1 MHILKHE
8 NLYHNSKLNLSQFER
23 CSLWQWFCAYD
34 FWLVQTRSFCFDSI
48 WLILIVL
55 TQFDSFLL
63 LTTHFNFFRLVPT
76 INNSFQH
83 IPTSSKT
90 KRVSSSS
97 SIFYSEMWKLLRR
110 EEKHQ
115 KLLVKPQKQQQQRK
129 HLVMRWVLSW
139 HSDLLLDWV
148 QSFESSLERGLGPA
162 FSFHF
167 IH

>member
-1 MHILKHE
+1 MKTYTTIKSLYFHIVKFVAVWKMLIVTVI
-8 NLYHNSKLNLSQFER
+8 LR
-23 CSLWQWFCAYD
+23 IWFST
-34 FWLVQTRSFCFDSI
+34 QFDSF
-48 WLILIVL
+48 LLVL
-55 TQFDSFLL
+55 THFDSFLL
-63 LTTHFNFFRLVPT
+63 LTTHFNLFRLIPT

-129 HLVMRWVLSW
+129 HLVVMRWVLSW

>member
-1 MHILKHE
+1 ME
-8 NLYHNSKLNLSQFER
+8 NAHCDSGSVHMIFASFR
-23 CSLWQWFCAYD
+23 
-34 FWLVQTRSFCFDSI
+34 LVPFDSI
-48 WLILIVL
+48 WLIF
-55 TQFDSFLL
+55 TCFDSFLL
-63 LTTHFNFFRLVPT
+63 STTHFNLFRLIPT

-115 KLLVKPQKQQQQRK
+115 KLLVKPQKQQQRK
-129 HLVMRWVLSW
+129 HLVVMRWVLSW

>member
-1 MHILKHE
+1 MKTYTTIQSLYFHIVKFVAVWKMLIVTVV
-8 NLYHNSKLNLSQFER
+8 L
-23 CSLWQWFCAYD
+23 CIWF
-34 FWLVQTRSFCFDSI
+34 LTRSFCFDSI
-48 WLILIVL
+48 WLIF
-55 TQFDSFLL
+55 TCFDSFLL
-63 LTTHFNFFRLVPT
+63 LTTHFNLFRLIPT

-115 KLLVKPQKQQQQRK
+115 KLLVKPQQ

-139 HSDLLLDWV
+139 HSDLLLRL
-148 QSFESSLERGLGPA
+148 SSEFWEFPWERGA
-162 FSFHF
+162 
-167 IH
+167 

>member
-1 MHILKHE
+1 MKTYTTIQNLHFHIVKFVAVW
-8 NLYHNSKLNLSQFER
+8 KM
-23 CSLWQWFCAYD
+23 
-34 FWLVQTRSFCFDSI
+34 
-48 WLILIVL
+48 LIVTVVL
-55 TQFDSFLL
+55 CIWFLPRSDSFLL
-63 LTTHFNFFRLVPT
+63 FRVNLTHFYLFWLIST
-76 INNSFQH
+76 INNSFQLVSTHSYYFQH

-90 KRVSSSS
+90 KRVGSSS

-115 KLLVKPQKQQQQRK
+115 KLLVKPQKQQQRK